1 MLAEGSL
8 KTPGAID
15 CTPYFAL
22 PFPTRFNIRTRAMPY
37 PALTAVPMP
46 DWNQL
51 AAVPVAE
58 CGAPLL
64 PVPETPRLR
73 VRAAYFEMG
82 IAGAMK
88 QILLR
93 EPVIERL
100 LAALDA
106 LPECCGIEVLDGW
119 RPVSVQAALRE
130 QFRGAIVARHPE
142 YGEEQIQAALDQF
155 VANPYR
161 KDMSPPHLSGGS
173 VDLTLFDTAGRQ
185 ALDMG
190 TAFDEPSHLSHTR
203 ALETEPHPRY
213 AGARQNR
220 RLLVHAMLGAGFTNL
235 PSEWWHFDY
244 GNQNWAFFSGAP
256 AAFFG
261 AAEHPQAA

>member
-1 MLAEGSL
+1 M
-8 KTPGAID
+8 
-15 CTPYFAL
+15 PYSAL
-22 PFPTRFNIRTRAMPY
+22 PATPP
-37 PALTAVPMP
+37 L
-46 DWNQL
+46 DWNRL
-51 AAVPVAE
+51 AAVPVVE

-185 ALDMG
+185 TLDMG

-213 AGARQNR
+213 TQARQNR
-220 RLLVHAMLGAGFTNL
+220 RLMVHAMLDAGFTNL

-256 AAFFG
+256 EAFFG